1 MTGNDKLHAG
11 MVLGRYELLLPI
23 AQGGMATVWA
33 ARQKGSRG
41 FQKTVAIKTMLPD
54 LSDDPQFEEM
64 FLDEAGLAAKIQHP
78 NVAQILD
85 LGEENNVLYIVMEWV
100 DGEALSTV
108 ASAAKK
114 AQAALPQSVMLRIIS
129 QACAGLHAAHE
140 LKDENDRPL
149 NLVHRDVS
157 PQNILVTYDGIIKL
171 VDFGVAKAVGRM
183 SETQGGQIKGKVPY
197 MSPEQARGGN
207 VDRRTDIFAL
217 GIVLYKLTLGVH
229 PFAGADDLATL
240 RNIVSR
246 PLLPPRAKDPHFS
259 PELEQVI
266 LKCLDKDPER
276 RFQTMLELDRA
287 IERVLASTGA
297 SLVDDEVGAFVR
309 SILGERG
316 NKRRTA
322 IRDAVK
328 AADERAA
335 GAVAFDMVHDGVITN
350 LNTAVNSARATGVT
364 RPTGNLPLPLPPPL
378 PPPSRPNL
386 PPPPPSSLP
395 PPPPTM
401 RVVSEPSV
409 TAPPT
414 AQLLEPFEYP
424 QRKSRSGLFIGIGA
438 VVAAVGIGVFV
449 LRSSG
454 TAEAPSNASS
464 TPSAQPTVAAAT
476 PTATAES
483 TAAAPPPSASA
494 TAVNINDLPEEKR
507 AAQEPASTAGAPGA
521 VRPRNTPTTTG
532 SGEKSAS
539 ADTTATSAQTAAP
552 KSTGATKYVP
562 KVINPGF

>member
-1 MTGNDKLHAG
+1 MTSGDKLHAG

-41 FQKTVAIKTMLPD
+41 FQKTVAIKTMLPG

-85 LGEENNVLYIVMEWV
+85 LGEENEVLYIVMEWV

-114 AQAALPQSVMLRIIS
+114 AQAALPQTVMLRIIS

-140 LKDENDRPL
+140 LKDENERPL

-157 PQNILVTYDGIIKL
+157 PQNVLVTYDGIVKL

-183 SETQGGQIKGKVPY
+183 SETVGGQIKGKVPY

-229 PFAGADDLATL
+229 PFAGADDLQTL

-246 PLLPPRAKDPHFS
+246 PLLPPRAKDPQFS

-266 LKCLDKDPER
+266 LKCLDKDPDR

-316 NKRRTA
+316 NKRRAA

-335 GAVAFDMVHDGVITN
+335 GAVVHDVVSEVVVTN
-350 LNTAVNSARATGVT
+350 LNTGMNSVRGTGVT
-364 RPTGNLPLPLPPPL
+364 RPTGPLPPPSLPPLPLPPPSY
-378 PPPSRPNL
+378 PSAL
-386 PPPPPSSLP
+386 PPPPPS
-395 PPPPTM
+395 TV
-401 RVVSEPSV
+401 RVPSEPSV

-414 AQLLEPFEYP
+414 AQLLEPFEMQP
-424 QRKSRSGLFIGIGA
+424 KRSRSGLFIGIG
-438 VVAAVGIGVFV
+438 VAIAAAGIGVLV
-449 LRSSG
+449 LTSSSDTPPG
-454 TAEAPSNASS
+454 PASTAPTAQPSNPAAENTAPTAAAAAAATTS
-464 TPSAQPTVAAAT
+464 TPSA
-476 PTATAES
+476 
-483 TAAAPPPSASA
+483 SAN
-494 TAVNINDLPEEKR
+494 AVNINDLPDDKK
-507 AAQEPASTAGAPGA
+507 AATAEPPSGGGSTAS
-521 VRPRNTPTTTG
+521 RPRNTAAGGGDKTAGAAAT
-532 SGEKSAS
+532 A
-539 ADTTATSAQTAAP
+539 TATSTATTKTP
-552 KSTGATKYVP
+552 KYVP
-562 KVINPGF
+562 KVTNPGF